1 MEQTVTMATAPAL
14 NEETQE
20 RIMWTSADL
29 DLLPQNGTR
38 YEIIDGELFRSHAP
52 HWQHQRISGRIFSVL
67 DAWSLKY
74 HQGQASVNPGL
85 IYGEHDD
92 VIPDVVWV
100 SSERLTALMDEVG
113 HLTGSPE
120 LVVEV
125 LSPGAQNEQRDRET
139 KLKLYS
145 IKGVREYWI
154 VDWRTRQVEVYRR
167 ERTQLKQ
174 AGTLL
179 ADDELTSPL
188 LPDFAY
194 VVSKLFD

>member
-1 MEQTVTMATAPAL
+1 MEQTVTAPDL
-14 NEETQE
+14 NEAIEE
-20 RIMWTSADL
+20 RIVWTSADL

-38 YEIIDGELFRSHAP
+38 YEIIDGELFMSHAP
-52 HWQHQRISGRIFSVL
+52 PWQHQRISGRIFSVL
-67 DAWSLKY
+67 DAWSLQY
-74 HQGQASVNPGL
+74 RQGQASVNAGV

-92 VIPDVVWV
+92 VIPDVVWI
-100 SSERLTALMDEVG
+100 SNERLSVLMDEAG

-145 IKGVREYWI
+145 VKGVREYWI
-154 VDWRTRQVEVYRR
+154 VNWRARQIEVYRR
-167 ERTQLKQ
+167 ERLQLKH
-174 AGTLL
+174 AGTVL

-188 LPDFAY
+188 LPGFACI
-194 VVSKLFD
+194 VARLFD